1 MHRIPLFL
9 LISLFQIFCSTCQP
23 LDLPERKSCD
33 VENLRHGSI
42 RQMRWAGEKIRDLQS
57 LYDRTV
63 KTNNYLQTQNFRLLE
78 WYRNASNDGGLSDL
92 CMNALNESVLQ
103 GILLTEM
110 ESENDVLKSEKY
122 SLDLQV
128 KTLESEKDQ
137 SLKELKSVRNFLTE
151 ASNNKPGFCHLSDDR
166 MFFIPWSKKTWSES
180 EKFCRL
186 LNGSLAK
193 MLDETMNTNM
203 RNRLSRLNPLV
214 SYWIGGIRKGFGDEW
229 RWVGSNSNREPIR
242 WFGWAPDE
250 PNDVKANCIQMWKD
264 SDFQWDNAYCNFQQR
279 FICEKPLF

>member
-1 MHRIPLFL
+1 MHPILLFL
-9 LISLFQIFCSTCQP
+9 LISLLQILHSTCQP

-33 VENLRHGSI
+33 FEDLRHGAI
-42 RQMRWAGEKIRDLQS
+42 RQMRWAGEKLGDLQS

-63 KTNNYLQTQNFRLLE
+63 EINNYLRTQNSKLLE
-78 WYRNASNDGGLSDL
+78 WYRDVSNDSRLLDL
-92 CMNALNESVLQ
+92 CINALNESVLH
-103 GILLTEM
+103 GILLNEM
-110 ESENDVLKSEKY
+110 ESENNLLKSEKD
-122 SLDLQV
+122 SLDLLV

-137 SLKELKSVRNFLTE
+137 SLRELTNVRNFLAE
-151 ASNNKPGFCHLSDDR
+151 ASSNKPGFFHLSDDR

-193 MLDETMNTNM
+193 MLDEKMNTNM
-203 RNRLSRLNPLV
+203 RNRLRRLNPHV
-214 SYWIGGIRKGFGDEW
+214 SYWIGGIRRNFGDKW
-229 RWVGSNSNREPIR
+229 RWGGSNSTREPIL